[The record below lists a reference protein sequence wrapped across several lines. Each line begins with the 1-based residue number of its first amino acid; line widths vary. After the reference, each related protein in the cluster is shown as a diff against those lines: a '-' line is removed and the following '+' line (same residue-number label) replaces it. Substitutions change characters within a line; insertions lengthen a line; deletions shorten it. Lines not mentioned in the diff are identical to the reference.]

1 MDIYAGVAMD
11 DFLTDQYRN
20 PQAFLMAGSYLLS
33 KPMPEKIKSLFI
45 RDVVLLVGFNLLA

>member
-11 DFLTDQYRN
+11 DFLTDKYRS
-20 PQAFLMAGSYLLS
+20 PQAFLMAGAYLLS

-45 RDVVLLVGFNLLA
+45 RDVGLLVGFNLFS